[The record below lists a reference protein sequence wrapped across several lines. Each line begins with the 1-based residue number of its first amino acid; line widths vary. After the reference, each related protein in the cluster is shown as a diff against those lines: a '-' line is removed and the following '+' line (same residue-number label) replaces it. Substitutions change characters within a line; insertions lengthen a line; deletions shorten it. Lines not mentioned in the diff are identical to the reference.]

1 MTDIIGKK
9 AQEIREKRISEQ
21 ESAVIERMDDL
32 QCYSSRIEGCF
43 SEIKEIKL
51 TKRKKN
57 ERGKNIQSL
66 SEEVLQN
73 ISKIE
78 NTLVEL
84 KALDSDKAS
93 VVEPH
98 YQQKIN
104 IWKSQLS
111 EIDILTKKENTSSF
125 FFGTKKKEIP
135 KVIQMPGEN
144 IDISLQ
150 NNDIEELKSKLIELG
165 SIIDSNIKWFCS
177 GNKKIKSALYK
188 FESGLIMLK
197 SKNPQEP
204 IIPHFETKQDEWNTK
219 VKRAK
224 LSKIAIIVVIIAW
237 LLLPELI

>member
-78 NTLVEL
+78 NTLV
-84 KALDSDKAS
+84 
-93 VVEPH
+93 
-98 YQQKIN
+98 
-104 IWKSQLS
+104 
-111 EIDILTKKENTSSF
+111 
-125 FFGTKKKEIP
+125 
-135 KVIQMPGEN
+135 
-144 IDISLQ
+144 
-150 NNDIEELKSKLIELG
+150 
-165 SIIDSNIKWFCS
+165 
-177 GNKKIKSALYK
+177 
-188 FESGLIMLK
+188 
-197 SKNPQEP
+197 
-204 IIPHFETKQDEWNTK
+204 
-219 VKRAK
+219 
-224 LSKIAIIVVIIAW
+224 
-237 LLLPELI
+237 

>member
-84 KALDSDKAS
+84 KALDSDR
-93 VVEPH
+93 H
-98 YQQKIN
+98 Q
-104 IWKSQLS
+104 
-111 EIDILTKKENTSSF
+111 
-125 FFGTKKKEIP
+125 
-135 KVIQMPGEN
+135 
-144 IDISLQ
+144 
-150 NNDIEELKSKLIELG
+150 
-165 SIIDSNIKWFCS
+165 
-177 GNKKIKSALYK
+177 
-188 FESGLIMLK
+188 
-197 SKNPQEP
+197 
-204 IIPHFETKQDEWNTK
+204 
-219 VKRAK
+219 
-224 LSKIAIIVVIIAW
+224 
-237 LLLPELI
+237 

>member
-1 MTDIIGKK
+1 
-9 AQEIREKRISEQ
+9 
-21 ESAVIERMDDL
+21 MDDL

-111 EIDILTKKENTSSF
+111 EIDILTKRKIRVVSSLVQKERNS
-125 FFGTKKKEIP
+125 
-135 KVIQMPGEN
+135 
-144 IDISLQ
+144 
-150 NNDIEELKSKLIELG
+150 KSHPNARRK
-165 SIIDSNIKWFCS
+165 
-177 GNKKIKSALYK
+177 Y
-188 FESGLIMLK
+188 
-197 SKNPQEP
+197 
-204 IIPHFETKQDEWNTK
+204 
-219 VKRAK
+219 
-224 LSKIAIIVVIIAW
+224 
-237 LLLPELI
+237 